1 MSLAILVMAAAG
13 LLLAGCAGIR
23 PIELQDSPPRRVSV
37 GWIRQ
42 DWRTCNEDDSCPRPT
57 PKTIVPAA
65 PIPTAGLPPTPE
77 TPQPTTTTEPKPV
90 IVHFVFARA
99 TPTEVGAAQLDG
111 LLSLIRERDAIHITG
126 HTDDIGSLVVNE
138 RLAHRRAEFV
148 TKWFKRRGIRNPM
161 DVEARGKCCYVAAN
175 DSEEGRAAN
184 RRVEIHFTTNQK
196 EIVR

>member
-1 MSLAILVMAAAG
+1 MSLAIRVTAAAG

-23 PIELQDSPPRRVSV
+23 PIEPQDPPPRRVSV

-57 PKTIVPAA
+57 PKTVVPPA
-65 PIPTAGLPPTPE
+65 PIPTAGLSTTPE
-77 TPQPTTTTEPKPV
+77 KPRPTTTTESKPV
-90 IVHFVFARA
+90 IVQFVFAQA
-99 TPTEVGAAQLDG
+99 MPTEAGAAQLER
-111 LLSLIRERDAIHITG
+111 LLRQIRERDAIRIAG
-126 HTDDIGSLVVNE
+126 HTDDIGGLAVNE

-148 TKWFKRRGIRNPM
+148 AKWLKGHGVRNTM
-161 DVEARGKCCYVAAN
+161 DVDARGKCCYVAAN